1 MSNSFFEAFEKGHV
15 FVQEETP
22 EIRLYY
28 DEEGKIIATKYVQ
41 KNVKEDSKYIVIS
54 QEKYD
59 ALNRKLHFVIDE
71 ELTYV
76 QPKNKTWFLKQHQLS
91 RNPYICKLQQ
101 THNKE

>member
-59 ALNRKLHFVIDE
+59 APADYLKSGPANSFF
-71 ELTYV
+71 
-76 QPKNKTWFLKQHQLS
+76 FLPAPGS
-91 RNPYICKLQQ
+91 S
-101 THNKE
+101 